1 MYSQGPGPIPDPGST
16 PPHKMPSIGCQD
28 PLQRLHKIGRPLLR
42 PARLPALTAFLIVL
56 LGALAAL
63 GLEVG
68 HSQEPATSL
77 AIDADPTD
85 NSETSLGPQDSCI
98 SVSQGDTFEVDVTI
112 TDVTDLLAWEA
123 SFTYDP
129 EVVQVADRDVEL
141 FQAADGEST
150 IFDVSQSTPDSDG
163 MYGLGAVDTADPEAP
178 DSGSGVL
185 ARLTL
190 EAVGPGASPL
200 ALPEIDLNDDTVLDR
215 GPVLRNVAGEGIG
228 DEDDDGLFDDPVSD
242 AQVVVDGPCPKGGA
256 DEDDGF
262 PWLILGIVLAA
273 AAIVAVAGGGLIA
286 YRASR
291 RGRASAA

>member
-1 MYSQGPGPIPDPGST
+1 MPSFRRQGP
-16 PPHKMPSIGCQD
+16 
-28 PLQRLHKIGRPLLR
+28 LRRLHKIGRPILR

-56 LGALAAL
+56 LGALAVL

-77 AIDADPTD
+77 AIDADPTG

-129 EVVQVADRDVEL
+129 EIVQVTDRDVEL

-178 DSGSGVL
+178 DGGSGIL

-200 ALPEIDLNDDTVLDR
+200 AIPEIDLNEDTVLDR
-215 GPVLRNVAGEGIG
+215 GPLLRNVAGEAIG
-228 DEDDDGLFDDPVSD
+228 DEDGDGLFDGPVSD
-242 AQVVVDGPCPKGGA
+242 AQVIVDGPCPKGGA

-273 AAIVAVAGGGLIA
+273 VAIAAVAGGGLIA
-286 YRASR
+286 YRRASR
-291 RGRASAA
+291 RGSASAE

>member
-1 MYSQGPGPIPDPGST
+1 M
-16 PPHKMPSIGCQD
+16 PPHKMPSRRCQE
-28 PLQRLHKIGRPLLR
+28 PLQRRHKIVRTILR
-42 PARLPALTAFLIVL
+42 PARLPALTAFLVVL

-77 AIDADPTD
+77 AIDADPTG
-85 NSETSLGPQDSCI
+85 NSDTSLGPQDSCI

-112 TDVTDLLAWEA
+112 TDVIDLLAWEA

-129 EVVQVADRDVEL
+129 EVVQVTDRDVDL
-141 FQAADGEST
+141 FQAADGDST

-163 MYGLGAVDTADPEAP
+163 MYGLGAVDTADPVAP

-185 ARLTL
+185 VRLTL

-200 ALPEIDLNDDTVLDR
+200 ALPALDLNDDTVLDR
-215 GPVLRNVAGEGIG
+215 GPVLRNVVGEAIG
-228 DEDDDGLFDDPVSD
+228 DDDGDGLFDGPISD
-242 AQVVVDGPCPKGGA
+242 AQVVVDGPCPTGGA
-256 DEDDGF
+256 GDDNGF

-273 AAIVAVAGGGLIA
+273 AAIAAVVGGGLIA

-291 RGRASAA
+291 RGRASSA

>member
-1 MYSQGPGPIPDPGST
+1 MYSQGPGPIPDPGSM
-16 PPHKMPSIGCQD
+16 PPHKTPSSRRQE
-28 PLQRLHKIGRPLLR
+28 PLKRLHRSGWPSLR
-42 PARLPALTAFLIVL
+42 PARLPALAAFLIVL
-56 LGALAAL
+56 IGALAVL
-63 GLEVG
+63 GSEVG

-77 AIDADPTD
+77 AIDADPTG
-85 NSETSLGPQDSCI
+85 NSETSLGPQDSCV
-98 SVSQGDTFEVDVTI
+98 SVSQGDTFEIDVTI

-129 EVVQVADRDVEL
+129 EVVQLTDRDVEL
-141 FQAADGEST
+141 FQAADGDST

-200 ALPEIDLNDDTVLDR
+200 AIPEIDLNDDTVPDR
-215 GPVLRNVAGEGIG
+215 GPVLRNVAGEAIG
-228 DEDDDGLFDDPVSD
+228 DEDGDGMFDGPVSD
-242 AQVVVDGPCPKGGA
+242 AQVVVDGSCPKEGA
-256 DEDDGF
+256 GEDGGF
-262 PWLILGIVLAA
+262 PWWILGIVL
-273 AAIVAVAGGGLIA
+273 VAVVGGGLIA

-291 RGRASAA
+291 RRSASAE